1 MPEITN
7 ASTASLG
14 KGDAM
19 QGIVERIYI
28 VPQGGEDMQRVSQ
41 VEALANCGLQGDRY
55 CKRTGYWTDV
65 DECQVTLIAL
75 ENLEEIEKTAGVRVG
90 NGEHRRN
97 LITRGIQLENLSGK
111 RFQVGQ
117 AVLEYDR
124 PRPPCSYIQSITEP
138 GMTRALVGRSGI
150 CARVVQSGLIRDED
164 TIIVL

>member
-1 MPEITN
+1 
-7 ASTASLG
+7 
-14 KGDAM
+14 M
-19 QGIVERIYI
+19 QGIVERIYV

-41 VEALANCGLQGDRY
+41 VEALADCGLQGDRY

-65 DECQVTLIAL
+65 DECQVTLIES
-75 ENLEEIEKTAGVRVG
+75 ENLEEIERTGGVRVG

-97 LITRGIQLENLSGK
+97 LITSGIQLENLRGK

-164 TIIVL
+164 TINVL

>member
-1 MPEITN
+1 
-7 ASTASLG
+7 
-14 KGDAM
+14 M
-19 QGIVERIYI
+19 QGIVERIYV

-65 DECQVTLIAL
+65 DECQVTLIES
-75 ENLEEIEKTAGVRVG
+75 ENLEEIEKTGGVRVG

-97 LITRGIQLENLSGK
+97 LITRGIQLDNLSGK

>member
-1 MPEITN
+1 
-7 ASTASLG
+7 
-14 KGDAM
+14 M
-19 QGIVERIYI
+19 QGIVERIYV

-65 DECQVTLIAL
+65 DECQVTLIES
-75 ENLEEIEKTAGVRVG
+75 ENLEEIERTVGVRVG